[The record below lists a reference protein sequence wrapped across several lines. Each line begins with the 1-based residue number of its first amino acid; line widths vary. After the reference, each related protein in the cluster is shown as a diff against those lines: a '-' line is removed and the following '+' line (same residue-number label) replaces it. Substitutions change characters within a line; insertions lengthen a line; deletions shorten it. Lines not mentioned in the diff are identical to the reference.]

1 MSPRLPRS
9 CPSTSTVRRYA
20 LSFLASVR
28 VGDDFVTWC
37 VRESGKTLLL
47 LSTFHCFGVALQ
59 EGLWVASATFLK
71 GGKQRSAADAFVGA
85 SALGPTPTVSLC
97 G

>member
-1 MSPRLPRS
+1 MRFYRDFIPQVTEDLGHSSGTMSPRLPRS

-47 LSTFHCFGVALQ
+47 LSTFHRFGVALQ
-59 EGLWVASATFLK
+59 EGLWVAS
-71 GGKQRSAADAFVGA
+71 V
-85 SALGPTPTVSLC
+85 
-97 G
+97 